1 MNLKLNLVGTFVNSW
16 PILTI
21 KQGNKRHEYTVKGNT
36 ELDIDLADE
45 TFTLGMYNK
54 SFGQNH
60 VWDTVIDKQG
70 NVVEDKYIQINRFD
84 IDEVDV
90 TELFIF
96 MTYRSIE
103 QGDQVLHDGVIR
115 FNGCWKFDIPD
126 GIPLNCI
133 IEMRNRSLDDIEVIN
148 HFSDYTIRDKDEQYA
163 MIEKIRDL
171 FR

>member
-21 KQGNKRHEYTVKGNT
+21 KQGNKRYEYTVKGNT

-60 VWDTVIDKQG
+60 
-70 NVVEDKYIQINRFD
+70 
-84 IDEVDV
+84 
-90 TELFIF
+90 
-96 MTYRSIE
+96 
-103 QGDQVLHDGVIR
+103 VIR